1 MDEKFAKFQNSIN
14 AMRLKVI
21 KAKGESVKGL
31 SEPVTTN
38 NNSLAQKQIKT
49 QEKD

>member
-1 MDEKFAKFQNSIN
+1 MDEKFAKFQNNIN

-31 SEPVTTN
+31 SEQVVVKK
-38 NNSLAQKQIKT
+38 NSLTKKQTNT